1 MVRTLFLCITLSIS
15 LNVDQVLG
23 EDEKASNTI
32 AKADAAK
39 MEPGKKKQKSDP
51 FAGLTDAE
59 RAAIKEEVVNNILR
73 TDLQGSRY
81 RIFGIQAT
89 PVKTSDG
96 LRRYAYTLIY
106 DYTRNKTYNVV
117 FDATERAPGKFVEIL
132 TPSVQP
138 PPNREEYEDAK
149 TIVAGLDRVQQL
161 LRQPNVLLQESFP
174 VDSPSPCDVSRCV
187 EIQVNEVVPRVK
199 QSFLLLVTVDLSTRQ
214 VVEVRQPKTP
224 TTIR

>member
-1 MVRTLFLCITLSIS
+1 MVRTLFLCITLSIA
-15 LNVDQVLG
+15 LNTAQIFG
-23 EDEKASNTI
+23 EKEKASSSI
-32 AKADAAK
+32 AKADGSK
-39 MEPGKKKQKSDP
+39 MEADKKKQKGDP

-59 RAAIKEEVVNNILR
+59 RSAIKEEVVKNILR
-73 TDLQGSRY
+73 AELQGSRY
-81 RIFGIQAT
+81 RIFGIQST

-117 FDATERAPGKFVEIL
+117 FDATERAPGKFVETM

-138 PPNREEYEDAK
+138 PPNREEYEEAK
-149 TIVAGLDRVQQL
+149 TIVAGLERVQQL

-199 QSFLLLVTVDLSTRQ
+199 QSFLLLVTVDLSNRQ
-214 VVEVRQPKTP
+214 VVELRQPKTP